1 MRYAAIIE
9 KMPHNYC
16 AYVPDLPGCV
26 ATAKTIEAAFIQIQA
41 AITFHLEGLQLEGLP
56 IPEPTTF
63 CEYIEAA

>member
-26 ATAKTIEAAFIQIQA
+26 AIAKTIEAASIQIQV
-41 AITFHLEGLQLEGLP
+41 AIIFHLEGLQLEGLP
-56 IPEPTTF
+56 IPATTF
-63 CEYIEAA
+63 CEYIEAT

>member
-9 KMPHNYC
+9 KMPNNYC

-56 IPEPTTF
+56 IPEQTTF